1 MVPQQYFL
9 GHDQYLLEVED
20 PNCRLWRKKYRER
33 EREGERERER
43 ESCLNWGENF
53 SACFLSVWVFY
64 ASLRVLLFLF

>member
-33 EREGERERER
+33 EREGERERGIPFER
-43 ESCLNWGENF
+43 ERERER
-53 SACFLSVWVFY
+53 AV
-64 ASLRVLLFLF
+64 

>member
-43 ESCLNWGENF
+43 EAF
-53 SACFLSVWVFY
+53 R
-64 ASLRVLLFLF
+64 LRERERERELFELGGKF

>member
-43 ESCLNWGENF
+43 GIPFERERERER
-53 SACFLSVWVFY
+53 AV
-64 ASLRVLLFLF
+64 